1 MANTF
6 QIRRRPYPLR
16 LAAVV
21 WLGLA
26 LTPALAQERS
36 TAPHPLEV
44 EGATVWPQVERSHW
58 IQDGSDKA
66 PRIVYVLTDPNCPFC
81 NKLWVDAR
89 PWVSAGKV
97 QLRHVMVGILTA
109 TSAGKAAAL
118 LADKEPA
125 AALVSHERANVASN
139 AKVMSSGRPQPLGN
153 DGVKPLSHIPAAVQA
168 QLDANETLMVSL
180 RLRATP
186 ALIWRD
192 EKGAVKAR
200 TGASNATLVAAFGAL

>member
-6 QIRRRPYPLR
+6 QIARRPYALR

-21 WLGLA
+21 WLALA
-26 LTPALAQERS
+26 LPAVLAQERP
-36 TAPHPLEV
+36 TAPHALEV
-44 EGATVWPQVERSHW
+44 EEATIWQQVERSHW
-58 IQDGSDKA
+58 VQDGSDKA

-97 QLRHVMVGILTA
+97 QLRHVIVGVLTA

-118 LADKEPA
+118 LADKDPA
-125 AALVSHERANVASN
+125 AAFASHERANAASN
-139 AKVMSSGRPQPLGN
+139 AKVMSSGRPRPLGN

-192 EKGAVKAR
+192 ENGAVKTR
-200 TGASNATLVAAFGAL
+200 TGASNVTLAAAFGAL